1 MLQFKFLT
9 EQDRRESAAIAR
21 RRAAEEERRQRIFNT
36 RNRRFGVTIK
46 KAFGKKIISEKFDF
60 CLWKFQ
66 IDVEALEKQVAEKKK
81 QLLEEKQLE
90 DQYDQQRIRD
100 DRLALLLSKKQE
112 QVCKLFGYS
121 ITCGCLNRQSLVA

>member
-46 KAFGKKIISEKFDF
+46 KGSEQKVRCRKILCF
-60 CLWKFQ
+60 
-66 IDVEALEKQVAEKKK
+66 
-81 QLLEEKQLE
+81 
-90 DQYDQQRIRD
+90 
-100 DRLALLLSKKQE
+100 
-112 QVCKLFGYS
+112 
-121 ITCGCLNRQSLVA
+121 